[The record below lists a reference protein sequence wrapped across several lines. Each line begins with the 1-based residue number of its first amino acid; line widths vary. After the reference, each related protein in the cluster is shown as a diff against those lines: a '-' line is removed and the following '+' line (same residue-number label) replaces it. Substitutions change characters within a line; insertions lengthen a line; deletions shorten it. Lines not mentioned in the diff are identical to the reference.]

1 MPNGFV
7 KLLITNI
14 HSSVCK
20 LQVTTVNNLSNRV
33 PEPFGSEASG
43 GNLLWQYV
51 QSLSPETVAQIS
63 KPSSNEVLQVM
74 ERSIVEMLGNL
85 PSEQFNVTIST
96 SRENLS
102 RLLAAAMINGYFL
115 RNVEQRVAFEKS
127 LQVAESAN

>member
-1 MPNGFV
+1 M
-7 KLLITNI
+7 
-14 HSSVCK
+14 
-20 LQVTTVNNLSNRV
+20 
-33 PEPFGSEASG
+33 
-43 GNLLWQYV
+43 LWQYI

-85 PSEQFNVTIST
+85 PSEQFGVTIST

-127 LQVAESAN
+127 LRVAESAN